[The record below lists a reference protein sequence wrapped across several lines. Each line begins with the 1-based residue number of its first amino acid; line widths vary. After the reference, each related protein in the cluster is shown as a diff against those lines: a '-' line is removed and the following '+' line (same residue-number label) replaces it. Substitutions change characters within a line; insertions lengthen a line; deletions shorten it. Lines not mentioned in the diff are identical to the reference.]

1 MEKKQCKG
9 HVLCLP
15 YPTQGH
21 INPLTQFG
29 KRLASKGLK
38 VTIAITTFVANSD
51 STSTIPEELT
61 ASESSVHFDTIS
73 DGFDH
78 GGWSKAGGSD
88 VYLARFQA
96 AGSETLSKLI
106 EKHAGSS
113 SPINCIVYDSFLPW
127 VLDVAKQHGVSGA
140 PFFTQACA
148 VNWIYYYLH
157 HGLLKMP
164 ITSSSVELPGLPP
177 LKAVD
182 LPSFVTSPESYPT
195 YLDMVLKQHV
205 NVDTADFVIVNT
217 FYELEAEVIDAMRKQ
232 SPVIPIGPTIPS
244 LYLDNRIKDNKVYGL
259 NLFGPSDNNSITW
272 LNTKPP
278 GSVVYISFGS
288 LADLEFRQMEELA
301 WGIGAA
307 GFHFLWSIRCSEEES
322 KLPRYFIDQ
331 TSDRGLIVKWT
342 PQVEVLANEAVGCF
356 FSHCGWNSTTEALSL
371 GVPMVGM
378 PQWTDQPPDAKLIE
392 DVWKIGVRVKENE
405 EGIVKREEI
414 EACIRK
420 VMEGEQGKEY
430 KANAKRWSCLAKEAV
445 SPGGS
450 SDKNVDEFITKIS
463 SLVG

>member
-21 INPLTQFG
+21 INPQTQFG

-38 VTIAITTFVANSD
+38 VTIAITTFVTNSD

-61 ASESSVHFDTIS
+61 PSESFVHFDTIS
-73 DGFDH
+73 DSFDH
-78 GGWSKAGGSD
+78 GGWSQASGSD
-88 VYLARFQA
+88 VYLACFQA
-96 AGSETLSKLI
+96 AGSETFHLNLSRSTL
-106 EKHAGSS
+106 
-113 SPINCIVYDSFLPW
+113 
-127 VLDVAKQHGVSGA
+127 
-140 PFFTQACA
+140 A

-182 LPSFVTSPESYPT
+182 LRSFVTSPESYPA

-205 NVDTADFVIVNT
+205 HVDTGVFVIVNT

-232 SPVIPIGPTIPS
+232 SPAIPIGPTIPS
-244 LYLDNRIKDNKVYGL
+244 LYMDNRIKDNKVYGL
-259 NLFGPSDNNSITW
+259 NLFGPSITW
-272 LNTKPP
+272 LNFKPP

-322 KLPRYFIDQ
+322 KLPRDFIDQ
-331 TSDRGLIVKWT
+331 TSNKGLVSNGL
-342 PQVEVLANEAVGCF
+342 PR
-356 FSHCGWNSTTEALSL
+356 
-371 GVPMVGM
+371 
-378 PQWTDQPPDAKLIE
+378 
-392 DVWKIGVRVKENE
+392 WK
-405 EGIVKREEI
+405 
-414 EACIRK
+414 C
-420 VMEGEQGKEY
+420 
-430 KANAKRWSCLAKEAV
+430 
-445 SPGGS
+445 
-450 SDKNVDEFITKIS
+450 
-463 SLVG
+463 